1 MGRGWESRDFRPKIL
16 SNQLTMFI
24 LLSSYS
30 IILLFRLEQKFV
42 DGTLDMELALK
53 AFQRL
58 KDEFQKEFR
67 EFELQVPCYSMHTT
81 SLIQPTIVKFIT
93 PSAYVLCFWRI

>member
-1 MGRGWESRDFRPKIL
+1 
-16 SNQLTMFI
+16 MFI
-24 LLSSYS
+24 LLSSYPL
-30 IILLFRLEQKFV
+30 ILLFRLEQKFV

-67 EFELQVPCYSMHTT
+67 EFELQVPCFFKTFVNNFPYPANHCSIYD
-81 SLIQPTIVKFIT
+81 SFGLYF
-93 PSAYVLCFWRI
+93 VLLEDLEFSSKSDHNCHR

>member
-1 MGRGWESRDFRPKIL
+1 
-16 SNQLTMFI
+16 MFI

-67 EFELQVPCYSMHTT
+67 EFELQVPCYFKTLLNNFHYPASH
-81 SLIQPTIVKFIT
+81 
-93 PSAYVLCFWRI
+93 C